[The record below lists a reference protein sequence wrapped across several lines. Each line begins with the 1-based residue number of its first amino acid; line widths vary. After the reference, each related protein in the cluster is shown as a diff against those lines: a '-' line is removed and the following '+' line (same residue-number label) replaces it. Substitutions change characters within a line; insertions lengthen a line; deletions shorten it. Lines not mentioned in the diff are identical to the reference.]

1 MKKVFSFSVIFVLII
16 LFLIPAIANTQQL
29 KSIKLLSPQTE
40 GGKPLMQALKARSSS
55 RDFSTKKLPPQVLSN
70 LLWAAFGINRPES
83 GKRTAPSAVNWQ
95 EIDIYV
101 SNADGVY
108 LYDAKEH
115 TLNPVMAGDI
125 REATGKQEFV
135 KVAAVNLIFVADY
148 SKMTT
153 NDENKAFLSAA
164 DTGFISQNVY
174 LFCASEGLATVVRGR
189 VDKPALKKL
198 LNLRPEQNIVLTQ
211 SVGYP
216 K

>member
-1 MKKVFSFSVIFVLII
+1 MKKVFSLSVNFVLII
-16 LFLIPAIANTQQL
+16 LFFILAYIYAQEL
-29 KSIKLLSPQTE
+29 KPIKLMPPQTN
-40 GGKPLMQALKARSSS
+40 GGKPLMQVLKARKTS
-55 RDFSTKKLPPQVLSN
+55 REFSTRKLPPQVLSN

-101 SNADGVY
+101 SSADGVY

-115 TLNPVMAGDI
+115 ILNPVIEGDI
-125 REATGKQEFV
+125 REATGTQSFV
-135 KVAAVNLIFVADY
+135 KYVAVNLIFVADY
-148 SKMTT
+148 SKMKTG
-153 NDENKAFLSAA
+153 EANKAFLSAA

-174 LFCASEGLATVVRGR
+174 LFCASEGLATVVRGLA
-189 VDKPALKKL
+189 DKPALKKMIK
-198 LNLRPEQNIVLTQ
+198 LRPDQNIVLTQ

>member
-1 MKKVFSFSVIFVLII
+1 MKKVFSFSVIFALII

-29 KSIKLLSPQTE
+29 ESIKLLSPQTE
-40 GGKPLMQALKARSSS
+40 GGKPLMQVLKARSSS
-55 RDFSTKKLPPQVLSN
+55 REFSTKKLPPQILSN

-83 GKRTAPSAVNWQ
+83 GKRTAPSAMNWQ

-101 SNADGVY
+101 STADGVY

-125 REATGKQEFV
+125 REATGKQDFV

-153 NDENKAFLSAA
+153 NDENKAFTSAA

-174 LFCASEGLATVVRGR
+174 LFCASEGLATVVRGW

-216 K
+216 E